1 MAEETLPD
9 NEGRLDGGR
18 RVHFEP
24 FQWHSNIPP
33 HATVSATNA
42 VDFADEVRDIAEGLG
57 VVLQIIEIDEI
68 DEDSV
73 QPGGVPWPRVVDRR
87 ATGALLRLCV
97 TSMAM
102 LGAKAAQHADWMVD
116 RIERT
121 GGDGGA
127 Q

>member
-1 MAEETLPD
+1 MAEETLTD

-24 FQWHSNIPP
+24 FQWHANIPP
-33 HATVSATNA
+33 QATVSATSA
-42 VDFADEVRDIAEGLG
+42 VDFADKVRDIAEGLG

-73 QPGGVPWPRVVDRR
+73 QAGGEPWPRVVDRC

-102 LGAKAAQHADWMVD
+102 LGAEAAQHADWMVD

-127 Q
+127 L